1 MSCHAAT
8 GPSARRDEAAC
19 DLISSCAV
27 CQGGY
32 NRHSHF
38 RLGGTIMDANIGLI
52 LVIGFPLALCLA
64 LWVFGKVSVRP
75 D

>member
-1 MSCHAAT
+1 MPRVWT
-8 GPSARRDEAAC
+8 GTRVERVEPAC
-19 DLISSCAV
+19 DLISSCAA
-27 CQGGY
+27 CQSGY
-32 NRHSHF
+32 NRNSDF
-38 RLGGTIMDANIGLI
+38 RLGKKIMDANIGLI

>member
-8 GPSARRDEAAC
+8 GPSARRVETAC
-19 DLISSCAV
+19 DLISSCAA
-27 CQGGY
+27 CEGGY
-32 NRHSHF
+32 NRVSHF
-38 RLGGTIMDANIGLI
+38 RFGGKIMDANVGLI